1 MGKTIEAQG
10 TYKVPTQFD
19 NAGDEISYSY
29 EYTVID
35 TAQDAIDTLGEA
47 KVKSLVQRM
56 LKVDGNN
63 LAREKAKS
71 ANGHS
76 TRQPLTEE
84 EKADRKAKRAED
96 KCLLDLIKSKGLSLE
111 DIKGIE

>member
-1 MGKTIEAQG
+1 MANIIEAQG
-10 TYKVPTQFD
+10 TYKVPASFE
-19 NAGDEISYSY
+19 NAGEEIAYTYS
-29 EYTVID
+29 YTVIN
-35 TAQDAIDTLGEA
+35 TAQDAIAELGEA

-84 EKADRKAKRAED
+84 EKADRKVKRAED
-96 KCLLDLIKSKGLSLE
+96 KSLLDLIKEKGLSLD
-111 DIKGIE
+111 DIKGI